1 MAGKDSGKVK
11 ETEAERAFA
20 EVAQQRIA
28 DYKQRWAPLIDR
40 AKQLTVD
47 MGKEGSTARQQ
58 AQGASN
64 LANQDQFARAD
75 QQIDAA
81 NRNSGIR
88 ASSARAKL
96 GTAELGDSQAMSTGI
111 GAMQADQAVDDAYTQ
126 GLAQIAALG
135 RGQASQAMSGM
146 GAAASMAGQQAAF
159 EAGRAANRR
168 AGNAQLAGTVIGA
181 GIGAAAGGFR
191 MPGAPPPAPM
201 SPVYDPTGQGIN
213 FPVPPRP

>member
-1 MAGKDSGKVK
+1 MAGKDTGKTQ

-40 AKQLTVD
+40 AKQLTTD
-47 MGKEGSTARQQ
+47 MGKEGSVARQQ
-58 AQGASN
+58 AAGATN
-64 LANQDQFARAD
+64 LANQDQFARANEQVD
-75 QQIDAA
+75 TA

-96 GTAELGDSQAMSTGI
+96 GTTELADSQAMSAGI

-135 RGQASQAMSGM
+135 RGQALQAVSGM
-146 GAAASMAGQQAAF
+146 GAAAGMAGQQASFDA
-159 EAGRAANRR
+159 ERAANRR
-168 AGNAQLAGTVIGA
+168 AGNAQLAGTVAGA
-181 GIGAAAGGFR
+181 GIGAAGRYFS
-191 MPGAPPPAPM
+191 APPAQNT
-201 SPVYDPTGQGIN
+201 SLAVTDRSGIN
-213 FPVPPRP
+213 MPFPRP